1 MKLCRY
7 GPGGHEKPG
16 IIDSNGKLRDLSL
29 IIDEIGPGRLEPR
42 KLRALAAAVKVEAL
56 PLVEG
61 HPRFAFSWSHLVYYK
76 EGSNGS
82 STLEDRQLVRE
93 SVELCR

>member
-16 IIDSNGKLRDLSL
+16 IIDSNGKLLDLSL

-42 KLRALAAAVKVEAL
+42 KLRALAAAVKVGRVVAR
-56 PLVEG
+56 VC
-61 HPRFAFSWSHLVYYK
+61 
-76 EGSNGS
+76 S
-82 STLEDRQLVRE
+82 SGQRCDSAWLRGRRKRACS
-93 SVELCR
+93 SVM